1 LYNLTPVFIIPD
13 AGAPEKIACR
23 QGGENLPQ
31 YMKKNMT
38 PSPLPTISPEKTGK
52 SLSLQDFVENA
63 IDGIFIIDRNRRL
76 VEFNRTC
83 EELTGYHR
91 EEVIGKNVFCARAIQ
106 CQNASGESMAGTL
119 CPSLN
124 VFQSDLSHQSE
135 RMKAIARDGSERWVE
150 THYTPIYGGDGQVTY
165 VLGIIRDITPQ
176 VLLEEEHARLGE
188 ELVHYRQEIESRYD
202 FSKLIGNSKP
212 ILDALELAGEV
223 AGTNTT
229 VLITG
234 ESGTGK
240 ELLARAIHF
249 NSPRKGGSLVA
260 VNCAAFP
267 EQLLES
273 ELFGYD
279 RGAFTGAERT
289 KPGRFELAHGGTLFL
304 DEIAET
310 SLTTQAKL
318 LRVIQE
324 REVEHLGGTRPIQVN
339 VRIITA
345 TNRNLEE
352 RVREGLF
359 RQDLYYR
366 ISVFPIRLPPLR
378 ERRQDILPL
387 AGHFLEKFAMET
399 GKKVPGISR
408 EARKLLLDHHWDG
421 NVREL
426 QNVIERAVILCRG
439 ELITSAH
446 LPIGD
451 SGDHPTHGKNQ
462 SLQDLFSLPEEGLSL
477 EELEKS
483 LLKQA
488 LTKSHHN
495 KTRAAVLLGLTRS
508 TLRYRLE
515 KYGLEGAE
523 TSQDG

>member
-1 LYNLTPVFIIPD
+1 MITVPLD
-13 AGAPEKIACR
+13 
-23 QGGENLPQ
+23 
-31 YMKKNMT
+31 
-38 PSPLPTISPEKTGK
+38 PLPAGKVTK
-52 SLSLQDFVENA
+52 SLSLHDLVENA

-76 VEFNRTC
+76 VEFNRAC
-83 EELTGYHR
+83 EQMTGYAR

-106 CQNASGESMAGTL
+106 CQNAARESMAGTL
-119 CPSLN
+119 CPSLT
-124 VFQSDLSHQSE
+124 VFQSDLSRQSE
-135 RMKAIARDGSERWVE
+135 RMRAVARDGSEKWVE
-150 THYTPIYGGDGQVTY
+150 THYTPIYDKDGKVEY

-176 VLLEEEHARLGE
+176 VILEEEHVRLGE
-188 ELVHYRQEIESRYD
+188 ELVNYRQEIESRYD
-202 FSKLIGNSKP
+202 FGKLLGNSKP
-212 ILDALELAGEV
+212 MLQALELAGGV

-249 NSPRKGGSLVA
+249 NSARKGGPLVA

-279 RGAFTGAERT
+279 RGAFTGADRT

-324 REVEHLGGTRPIQVN
+324 REVEHLGGTRPIPVD

-345 TNRNLEE
+345 TNRSLEE
-352 RVREGLF
+352 MVREGQF

-366 ISVFPIRLPPLR
+366 ISVFPIHLPALR
-378 ERRQDILPL
+378 ERKQDILPL
-387 AGHFLEKFAMET
+387 AGHFLERFAMET

-408 EARKLLLDHHWDG
+408 EARKLLLEHHWDG

-439 ELITSAH
+439 DLITSAH
-446 LPIGD
+446 LPIG
-451 SGDHPTHGKNQ
+451 SSPGTKTPVLREQFQGGV
-462 SLQDLFSLPEEGLSL
+462 LLPEEGVNL
-477 EELEKS
+477 EEVEKS
-483 LLKQA
+483 LLHQA
-488 LTKSHHN
+488 LTRAYNN
-495 KTRAAVLLGLTRS
+495 KTRAANLLGLTRS
-508 TLRYRLE
+508 TLRYRLQ
-515 KYGLEGAE
+515 KFGLDEAE
-523 TSQDG
+523 TNQNG

>member
-1 LYNLTPVFIIPD
+1 MAVFNHIPLALRVD
-13 AGAPEKIACR
+13 SPRIKGNQHGK
-23 QGGENLPQ
+23 Q
-31 YMKKNMT
+31 MKSM
-38 PSPLPTISPEKTGK
+38 PTASPESHPAEKVTKT
-52 SLSLQDFVENA
+52 LSLHDLVENA

-83 EELTGYHR
+83 ELMTGYSR

-106 CQNASGESMAGTL
+106 CQNAARESMAGTL
-119 CPSLN
+119 CPSLT
-124 VFQSDLSHQSE
+124 VFQSDLSRQSE
-135 RMKAIARDGSERWVE
+135 RMRAIARDGSEKWVE
-150 THYTPIYGGDGQVTY
+150 THYTPIYDSDGKVEY
-165 VLGIIRDITPQ
+165 VLGIIRDITSQ
-176 VLLEEEHARLGE
+176 VTLEEEHARLGE
-188 ELVHYRQEIESRYD
+188 ELDNYRQEIESRYD
-202 FSKLIGNSKP
+202 FAKLIGNSKP
-212 ILDALELAGEV
+212 MLEALELAGEV

-249 NSPRKGGSLVA
+249 NSNRKGGPLVA

-279 RGAFTGAERT
+279 RGAFTGADRT

-324 REVEHLGGTRPIQVN
+324 REVEHLGGTRPIPVD
-339 VRIITA
+339 VRLVTA

-352 RVREGLF
+352 MVREGQF
-359 RQDLYYR
+359 RQDLFYR
-366 ISVFPIRLPPLR
+366 ISVFPIRLPALR
-378 ERRQDILPL
+378 ERKQDILPL
-387 AGHFLEKFAMET
+387 AGHFLERFAMET

-408 EARKLLLDHHWDG
+408 EARKLLLEHRWEG

-439 ELITSAH
+439 DLITSAH
-446 LPIGD
+446 LPIGA
-451 SGDHPTHGKNQ
+451 KNPARNLSHRQ
-462 SLQDLFSLPEEGLSL
+462 QPYNGVPLPEEGLNL
-477 EELEKS
+477 EEVEKS
-483 LLKQA
+483 LLLQA
-488 LTKSHHN
+488 LARARNN
-495 KTRAAVLLGLTRS
+495 KTRAASLLGLTRS
-508 TLRYRLE
+508 TLRYRLQ
-515 KYGLEGAE
+515 KFGLEEAE
-523 TSQDG
+523 ASQNG

>member
-1 LYNLTPVFIIPD
+1 MTTATLEPP
-13 AGAPEKIACR
+13 PEKV
-23 QGGENLPQ
+23 
-31 YMKKNMT
+31 T
-38 PSPLPTISPEKTGK
+38 K
-52 SLSLQDFVENA
+52 SLSLHDLVENA

-76 VEFNRTC
+76 VEFNRAC
-83 EELTGYHR
+83 EVMTGYTR

-106 CQNASGESMAGTL
+106 CQNAARESMAGTL

-124 VFQSDLSHQSE
+124 VFQSDLSRQSE
-135 RMKAIARDGSERWVE
+135 RMRAVARDGSEKWVE
-150 THYTPIYGGDGQVTY
+150 THYTPIYGSDGKVEY
-165 VLGIIRDITPQ
+165 VLGIIRDITSQ
-176 VLLEEEHARLGE
+176 VTLEEEHARLGE
-188 ELVHYRQEIESRYD
+188 ELDNYRQEIESRYD
-202 FSKLIGNSKP
+202 FGKLIGNSKP
-212 ILDALELAGEV
+212 MLEALELAGEV

-249 NSPRKGGSLVA
+249 NSTRKGGPLVA

-279 RGAFTGAERT
+279 RGAFTGADRT

-324 REVEHLGGTRPIQVN
+324 REVEHLGGTRPLPVD

-352 RVREGLF
+352 MVREGLF
-359 RQDLYYR
+359 RQDLFYR
-366 ISVFPIRLPPLR
+366 ISVFPIHLPSLR
-378 ERRQDILPL
+378 ERKQDILPL
-387 AGHFLEKFAMET
+387 AGHFLERFAMET

-408 EARKLLLDHHWDG
+408 EARKLLLEHRWDG

-439 ELITSAH
+439 DLITSAH
-446 LPIGD
+446 LPIG
-451 SGDHPTHGKNQ
+451 THSNPQNHAHRQQHHRGV
-462 SLQDLFSLPEEGLSL
+462 SLPEEGCDL
-477 EELEKS
+477 EEVEKS
-483 LLKQA
+483 LLQQA
-488 LTKSHHN
+488 LARARNN
-495 KTRAAVLLGLTRS
+495 KTRAAGLLGLTRS
-508 TLRYRLE
+508 TLRYRLQ
-515 KYGLEGAE
+515 KFGLEKVEA
-523 TSQDG
+523 SQNG